1 MMGTRPAVRA
11 SLPLMLWLLCGVAPA
26 ETAAPP
32 ASGAHVYVLPIA
44 GTIDLGLAPFL
55 DRTLRL
61 AAGDG
66 AAAVVLEINT
76 FGGRVDA
83 AVAMRDALLNA
94 KVRTIAYINQRAISA
109 GALIA
114 LATNTIVMVEGGTI
128 GAATPV
134 LSGGSGAPV
143 PTDEKSVSYV
153 RNEFRA
159 TAEVRKRPYRFA
171 EAMVDADVEIPKV
184 IEKGKLLTLTTAG
197 ALEHKIADFQ
207 AATLEDALAAAG
219 LPNAEVRRVN
229 ETWAE
234 SLVRFITNPILS
246 SFLLSL
252 GLLGLLVEIR
262 TPGFGVPGG
271 IGLLAIGLFFYG
283 HWLVRLAGW
292 EELLLIVI
300 GIVLIVLEIFVIP
313 GFTVAGVTGVVSLLA
328 GLSLSLIGSGA
339 EFAQLIEAIGQ
350 VTLSLVFSVVV
361 AAGLFRLLPHTLI
374 GRRLV
379 LSTGMTAEEGY
390 VSAPASD
397 HSWLGRQGTA
407 IGPLRPAG
415 IAEVEGHR
423 LDVVSDGNYIPAG
436 FPVEVIR
443 VDGNRIVVRALP
455 TTKDATHE

>member
-1 MMGTRPAVRA
+1 
-11 SLPLMLWLLCGVAPA
+11 
-26 ETAAPP
+26 
-32 ASGAHVYVLPIA
+32 VYVLPIA

-83 AVAMRDALLNA
+83 AVAMRDALLNS

-197 ALEHKIADFQ
+197 ALEHKVADFQ

-313 GFTVAGVTGVVSLLA
+313 GFTAAGVTGVVALLA

-361 AAGLFRLLPHTLI
+361 AAGVFRLLPHTPI

-436 FPVEVIR
+436 LPVEVIR
-443 VDGNRIVVRALP
+443 VDGNRIVVKALP

>member
-1 MMGTRPAVRA
+1 MKGIRPVSRA
-11 SLPLMLWLLCGVAPA
+11 SLPLLLWLLSGAVPA
-26 ETAAPP
+26 QTEP
-32 ASGAHVYVLPIA
+32 ASSGPGHVYVMPVD

-55 DRTLRL
+55 DRTLRQ
-61 AAGDG
+61 AAEDG

-83 AVAMRDALLNA
+83 AVAMRDALLNS

-134 LSGGSGAPV
+134 LSSGGGAPV

-159 TAEVRKRPYRFA
+159 TAEVRKRPHLFA
-171 EAMVDADVEIPKV
+171 EAMVDADVVIPKV

-207 AATLEDALAAAG
+207 AATLVDALAAAG
-219 LPNAEVRRVN
+219 LPNVEVRRLT

-271 IGLLAIGLFFYG
+271 LGLLSIGLFFYG

-292 EELLLIVI
+292 EELLLISI
-300 GIVLIVLEIFVIP
+300 GIVLIALEIFVIP
-313 GFTVAGVTGVVSLLA
+313 GFTIAGITGVVSLLA

-339 EFAQLIEAIGQ
+339 NFAHLIGAIGQ
-350 VTLSLVFSVVV
+350 VTLSLAFSLVV
-361 AAGLFRLLPHTLI
+361 AAVLFRLLPHTPI

-397 HSWLGRQGTA
+397 LSWLGRQGSA
-407 IGPLRPAG
+407 IAPLRPSG
-415 IAEVEGHR
+415 IAEIEGHR
-423 LDVVSDGNYIPAG
+423 LDVVSDGNYISAG
-436 FPVEVIR
+436 SPVEVIR
-443 VDGNRIVVRALP
+443 VDGNRIVVKALP
-455 TTKDATHE
+455 ATKVAPHE